1 MKVVRSTFA
10 IALFSYSVLDK
21 VGTVKDFQR
30 YVSSQKIQKIRAD
43 KEPMILKND
52 YSVSFLF
59 TPQFSKEGKAHHIV
73 LFRFRTEQREEQL
86 KNHLVVRII
95 SHTYNVFAPVM
106 ISKIS
111 LFHKLHLSAKA
122 SCFVACSRSSLSSA
136 FFLLWQSWYMTLQF
150 IKNSCT
156 VQFRHLMWPCIS
168 ACRSKSNPLDPLVVE
183 NWRTWWRSIVR
194 KTSAFADEMKGKLSV
209 VCLLF

>member
-1 MKVVRSTFA
+1 MQVKVVRSTFA

-21 VGTVKDFQR
+21 VGKVKDFQR

-136 FFLLWQSWYMTLQF
+136 FFLL
-150 IKNSCT
+150 
-156 VQFRHLMWPCIS
+156 
-168 ACRSKSNPLDPLVVE
+168 
-183 NWRTWWRSIVR
+183 
-194 KTSAFADEMKGKLSV
+194 
-209 VCLLF
+209 